1 MRNEDL
7 RFINKALYKA
17 SKDRFELRVSKKDI
31 PYLYDFDEVG
41 FARIVRNKSEFKDI
55 MSCMNLQEF
64 TDDKE
69 RMQNLLERIGVI

>member
-7 RFINKALYKA
+7 RFINNALYKA
-17 SKDRFELRVSKKDI
+17 SKYRFELRVSKNDI
-31 PYLYDFDEVG
+31 LYLYDKDEVG
-41 FARIVRNKSEFKDI
+41 FDRIVRRKAEFKDI

-69 RMQNLLERIGVI
+69 RMQNLLERMGVI